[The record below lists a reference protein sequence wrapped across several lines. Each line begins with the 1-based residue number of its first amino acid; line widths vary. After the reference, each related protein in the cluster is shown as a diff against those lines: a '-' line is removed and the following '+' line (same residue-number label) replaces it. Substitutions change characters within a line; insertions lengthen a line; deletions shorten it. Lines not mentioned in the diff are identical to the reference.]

1 MPGQGGKCFIPETWP
16 QNATK
21 HKSFKKINSLES
33 PEWGGGGYFHMTPEF
48 EFHHRNICMFEDL
61 LVMLLLAESNM
72 RPYDKDFD
80 GELYSSTLV

>member
-1 MPGQGGKCFIPETWP
+1 MYGGGPISQGGA
-16 QNATK
+16 QN
-21 HKSFKKINSLES
+21 INILG
-33 PEWGGGGYFHMTPEF
+33 PNGGGGRGGYFHMTPEF

>member
-1 MPGQGGKCFIPETWP
+1 
-16 QNATK
+16 
-21 HKSFKKINSLES
+21 
-33 PEWGGGGYFHMTPEF
+33 MTPEF
-48 EFHHRNICMFEDL
+48 EFHHRNITVDCMFEDL